1 LCGPAEREAAREIVR
16 LADHPR
22 VASVAEQPLGLG
34 LSKACVR
41 RAALLITT
49 DSGPRHFAAAFQT
62 PVITLFGPTHIAWT
76 RTYHPHALHLF
87 HPVSCGPC
95 QRPVCPEGHHR
106 CMRELTP
113 EQVFQAAHR
122 WLGHMRPIKTQK
134 SIQSNGSSTQLGQA
148 EWQSPGGTGSGE

>member
-1 LCGPAEREAAREIVR
+1 MVCLNTGGAFGPAKNWPAASFAELRTADERDRRCGSRPLRPCRAAAAAEIAR

-22 VASVAEQPLGLG
+22 VFSLADEPLSLG

-76 RTYHPHALHLF
+76 RTAHPYALHLF
-87 HPVSCGPC
+87 HPVPCGPC
-95 QRPVCPEGHHR
+95 QRPSVRKATTAACATDPRSSSGGH
-106 CMRELTP
+106 
-113 EQVFQAAHR
+113 A
-122 WLGHMRPIKTQK
+122 
-134 SIQSNGSSTQLGQA
+134 
-148 EWQSPGGTGSGE
+148 